1 MSEYVDMLVQGNHKL
16 TKDQLHA
23 FAKATRKRVREGREV
38 EARRKATVKK
48 MNCKIKTYVE
58 AL

>member
-23 FAKATRKRVREGREV
+23 FAKATRERLRERREG
-38 EARRKATVKK
+38 EARRRASVKK
-48 MNCKIKTYVE
+48 MNCKIKPYME

>member
-23 FAKATRKRVREGREV
+23 FAKATRERLREGREV

-48 MNCKIKTYVE
+48 MNYKIKPYME